1 MDREMLEKAQHPAQ
15 QGLGPTT
22 NGLRGGGSNAVLP
35 TTSAAPIEK
44 NSNS

>member
-1 MDREMLEKAQHPAQ
+1 MDREMLEKAQRPAQ

-22 NGLRGGGSNAVLP
+22 NGIRGGSNAVLP

-44 NSNS
+44 TL